1 MFWFLVGLANL
12 FFYLDF
18 FYKMWVFKVHGWK
31 LQVCGC
37 EVLAHI
43 FRKSNMDPHLDD
55 PLPIICHLGK
65 WHGVEIGL
73 MLHRCVAL
81 VGKMETLHFI
91 WECDISTWEHD
102 TCIWNH
108 DSKHVKRNQK
118 HVKTWWHHMG
128 MQYQSNG
135 NKAWSYIS
143 FVWSPMD
150 TMFYRCKV

>member
-1 MFWFLVGLANL
+1 
-12 FFYLDF
+12 
-18 FYKMWVFKVHGWK
+18 MWVFKVHGWK